1 MTTPFI
7 QGIGLAN
14 PPRRFSQD
22 DTFQMAGYTSP
33 RILEIF
39 RNCDIDYRQFFSN
52 LAKNAMRRRAS

>member
-33 RILEIF
+33 RYL
-39 RNCDIDYRQFFSN
+39 RFSGIATSTTVTFTSN
-52 LAKNAMRRRAS
+52 RAKNAKKRQAS